1 LLEPYDAKVSRTVL
15 RGEGSSNAPDLLD
28 TLEQK
33 RTAIALYNQG
43 HGSTVISSRQ
53 LDVTERIIRRWIR
66 RYREVGLSGLSYKI
80 RDGPF
85 KESIVREIREKY
97 VPFEEISARYA
108 ISEASV
114 RRWVKAVQTE
124 GYAILYKPSKRG
136 RPPKIMGR
144 PKKKGTQT
152 ELEKL
157 QEELE
162 YLRAENALLKKEK
175 ALVEEKESRLRSIG
189 QKPSKN

>member
-1 LLEPYDAKVSRTVL
+1 
-15 RGEGSSNAPDLLD
+15 
-28 TLEQK
+28 
-33 RTAIALYNQG
+33 
-43 HGSTVISSRQ
+43 
-53 LDVTERIIRRWIR
+53 
-66 RYREVGLSGLSYKI
+66 
-80 RDGPF
+80 
-85 KESIVREIREKY
+85 
-97 VPFEEISARYA
+97 
-108 ISEASV
+108 
-114 RRWVKAVQTE
+114 
-124 GYAILYKPSKRG
+124 
-136 RPPKIMGR
+136 MGR

>member
-1 LLEPYDAKVSRTVL
+1 M
-15 RGEGSSNAPDLLD
+15 
-28 TLEQK
+28 
-33 RTAIALYNQG
+33 
-43 HGSTVISSRQ
+43 
-53 LDVTERIIRRWIR
+53 
-66 RYREVGLSGLSYKI
+66 SYKI

-162 YLRAENALLKKEK
+162 YLRAENALIKKEK

>member
-1 LLEPYDAKVSRTVL
+1 MY
-15 RGEGSSNAPDLLD
+15 NHY

-43 HGSTVISSRQ
+43 HGSTVISRQ

-66 RYREVGLSGLSYKI
+66 RYREVGLFGLSYKI
-80 RDGPF
+80 RDGHF

-162 YLRAENALLKKEK
+162 YLRAENALLKKVK